1 MKGPFDH
8 RCCGLHA
15 AAIACLLAATP
26 AASQEQTE
34 EDKRKLEA
42 FLEFQSNLP
51 SFLPTVNLIDAE
63 ALPITFP
70 FRMVGE
76 QIVVDVDFGDGVA
89 RPFMLDTGAPT
100 FVTEE
105 IGDAHGGEVVTEMV
119 TIAGGG
125 VIEWS
130 PMVKFPSVTIAGALE
145 ITDVTGGVNWATE
158 GPFYC
163 ITRNGLI
170 GSQAMRNAVWQIH
183 YGNDEITVAATVDQ
197 IDHIADAIA
206 LPFTVKED
214 GLSPTPW
221 VELGLGDGKL
231 VFIVDT
237 GGGVPL
243 TINTDA
249 LEKVGLELYED
260 APVAAGI
267 SSGAGGD
274 FDTALAGL
282 TVPMMFGDTELLT
295 TAVVGDGLA
304 PTTDGNMGA
313 SFLKNFVVT
322 LDWSTQTMYL
332 DPLFEGD
339 RVPLPGAAS
348 VGVGF
353 RGDDLAVTSI
363 AKGGPADEAGLTLG
377 EVVTAIDGT
386 DVTDISADAFC
397 ELRKAPFETVTTASG
412 QSYDAGMLEGFFDNP
427 E

>member
-1 MKGPFDH
+1 MTSLFLY
-8 RCCGLHA
+8 RRCGLHA
-15 AAIACLLAATP
+15 AAIACLLAAAP

-34 EDKRKLEA
+34 EDKQKLEA
-42 FLEFQSNLP
+42 FLKFQANLP
-51 SFLPTVNLIDAE
+51 SFLPTVNLINAE

-105 IGDAHGGEVVTEMV
+105 IGDEHGGETVIEMV

-183 YGNDEITVAATVDQ
+183 YGNEEITVAATVDQ
-197 IDHIADAIA
+197 LDHISDAIA

-243 TINTDA
+243 TINSEA
-249 LEKVGLELYED
+249 LAKVGLELPED

-274 FDTALAGL
+274 FDTALAGF
-282 TVPMMFGDTELLT
+282 TAPMMFGDAELLT

-313 SFLKNFVVT
+313 SFLKNFIVT
-322 LDWSTQTMYL
+322 LDWSSQTMYL
-332 DPLFEGD
+332 EPLFEGD

-353 RGDDLAVTSI
+353 HGDDLAVTSI
-363 AKGGPADEAGLTLG
+363 AKSGPADEAGLTLG
-377 EVVTAIDGT
+377 EVVIAINGT

-397 ELRKAPFETVTTASG
+397 ELKKTPFETVTTASD
-412 QSYDAGMLEGFFDNP
+412 QSYDAGMIEGFFDTQ